1 MRKSQAGRPTKT
13 LPFTLLLLLLLTSG
27 LNGEG
32 QKTEYRNPFRKL
44 SRETVEDVKALS
56 PAERCAVAPRPEGL
70 EGLCIAEISLAGIVS
85 SADLHFALLSTADE
99 SIYIAK
105 IGSSL
110 FDGTVIEILEN
121 GITFAKKEDGTT
133 TVFKPIRKE

>member
-1 MRKSQAGRPTKT
+1 MRKSQAGRPAKT

-32 QKTEYRNPFRKL
+32 QKREYRNPFRKL
-44 SRETVEDVKALS
+44 SKETVEDVNGLF
-56 PAERCAVAPRPEGL
+56 PAEKCAVVPRPAGL

-85 SADLHFALLSTADE
+85 SADLYFALLSAANE

-105 IGSSL
+105 VGSSL
-110 FDGTVIEILEN
+110 FDGTVIEISEN
-121 GITFAKKEDGTT
+121 GITFAKTEDGAA